1 MMTWLTNIIN
11 TSVQVA
17 AELWLKLKYSV
28 IYYEY
33 LWVNID
39 FVNMSNIINN
49 DITKTKLSWSSI
61 TILQIAVSLI
71 SKNLNENWDYQHLL

>member
-17 AELWLKLKYSV
+17 AELRLKLKYSV

-49 DITKTKLSWSSI
+49 DITKAKLSWSSI
-61 TILQIAVSLI
+61 TILQIAV
-71 SKNLNENWDYQHLL
+71 

>member
-17 AELWLKLKYSV
+17 AELWLKLKYNV

-49 DITKTKLSWSSI
+49 DITKKKLSWSSI
-61 TILQIAVSLI
+61 SILQIAV
-71 SKNLNENWDYQHLL
+71 

>member
-49 DITKTKLSWSSI
+49 DITKAKLNWSSI
-61 TILQIAVSLI
+61 TILQIAV
-71 SKNLNENWDYQHLL
+71 